1 MPSGIQKVVTNV
13 GTSVGTIFKNRAKNS
28 SASKL
33 IDFAKNV
40 ASSVKKATSKKRGG
54 SRKKR
59 NCKNKTRK
67 HRK

>member
-1 MPSGIQKVVTNV
+1 MPTGIQNVV
-13 GTSVGTIFKNRAKNS
+13 TSVGTIFKNRAKNS
-28 SASKL
+28 SASKI

-40 ASSVKKATSKKRGG
+40 ASSVKKATSKSKKGG